1 MTEKVIDP
9 INRPEEAA
17 HQAVLELVKTSGSD
31 LFRTKGVSEAS
42 GKNIA
47 EFVVAFHKTL
57 TEHYK
62 TLG

>member
-1 MTEKVIDP
+1 MTEIVIDP

-17 HQAVLELVKTSGSD
+17 HQVALELVRASGAD
-31 LFRTKGVSEAS
+31 LFRVKGVSEAS

-47 EFVVAFHKTL
+47 EFVIAFHKTL